1 MENVHCPVMVK
12 EVISALKI
20 ASEGVYVD
28 CTVGEG
34 GHSLA
39 ISGATDP
46 KPTIVGI
53 DLDKNA
59 LTTAKK
65 MLGERAVLINDS
77 YVKIKEISH
86 RLNYRKIDGILLDL
100 GLSSLQLETTNKGF
114 SFARESRLDMRF
126 DTKQE
131 LSAWEIVNKY
141 SQQELADILYFYSNE
156 SKSRQLAKAIVNARP
171 IDTTTELANLIKST
185 MFSNRKSKIHP
196 ATRTFQA
203 LRIATNDELG
213 NIQKVLSNA
222 LDILKTGGRVVVIT
236 YHSIE
241 DRLVK
246 RFMTKYAS
254 KCICPPNNPI
264 CNCEHEPKIKL
275 ISKKVIKPSENELN
289 KNPRSRSAK
298 LRVAELL

>member
-12 EVISALKI
+12 EVINALKI

-39 ISGATDP
+39 ISGATYP

-100 GLSSLQLETTNKGF
+100 GLSSLQLETANKGF

-131 LSAWEIVNKY
+131 LSAWDIVNKY

-171 IDTTTELANLIKST
+171 IDTTTELANLIKNM

-246 RFMTKYAS
+246 RFMAKYAS

-275 ISKKVIKPSENELN
+275 ISKKVIKPSENEVN

>member
-1 MENVHCPVMVK
+1 M
-12 EVISALKI
+12 
-20 ASEGVYVD
+20 
-28 CTVGEG
+28 
-34 GHSLA
+34 
-39 ISGATDP
+39 
-46 KPTIVGI
+46 
-53 DLDKNA
+53 
-59 LTTAKK
+59 
-65 MLGERAVLINDS
+65 
-77 YVKIKEISH
+77 
-86 RLNYRKIDGILLDL
+86 
-100 GLSSLQLETTNKGF
+100 
-114 SFARESRLDMRF
+114 
-126 DTKQE
+126 
-131 LSAWEIVNKY
+131 
-141 SQQELADILYFYSNE
+141 
-156 SKSRQLAKAIVNARP
+156 
-171 IDTTTELANLIKST
+171 

-246 RFMTKYAS
+246 RFMAKYAS

-275 ISKKVIKPSENELN
+275 ISKKVIKPSENEVN

>member
-39 ISGATDP
+39 ISGATYP

-65 MLGERAVLINDS
+65 MLGERVMLINDS
-77 YVKIKEISH
+77 YVRIKEISH
-86 RLNYRKIDGILLDL
+86 RLNYQKIDGILLDL

-141 SQQELADILYFYSNE
+141 SQQELADILYF
-156 SKSRQLAKAIVNARP
+156 
-171 IDTTTELANLIKST
+171 
-185 MFSNRKSKIHP
+185 
-196 ATRTFQA
+196 
-203 LRIATNDELG
+203 
-213 NIQKVLSNA
+213 
-222 LDILKTGGRVVVIT
+222 
-236 YHSIE
+236 
-241 DRLVK
+241 
-246 RFMTKYAS
+246 
-254 KCICPPNNPI
+254 
-264 CNCEHEPKIKL
+264 
-275 ISKKVIKPSENELN
+275 
-289 KNPRSRSAK
+289 
-298 LRVAELL
+298 